1 MFSLSLFVD
10 LLKLKYKGEDD
21 VSKILDG
28 TRVRVNILTTLD
40 DHANSTGDFHK
51 PKNIPVVP
59 LIDTK
64 TNTTSAKISTTGNA
78 LPPPPADKPT
88 SPFNRRIKRDN
99 KTPEGMH
106 VISLLSPESAPG
118 GKKTSSVTLS
128 SAPSIEDLSD
138 LTSNLISSADIDVAS
153 LPMITDT
160 TTLTALTTLTTPTT
174 HSNTNN
180 PISGATSAPLTTNM
194 SASEANHLFTALRKA
209 ANHPL
214 LLRVR
219 YTDPA
224 VLTKIA
230 MITYSV
236 GHFGNQCDFQ
246 RVQDEINTFSDFDIH
261 QLCLEYDALNSLQLT
276 EDVLYDSPKM
286 HWLKDNLPKLK
297 VLIYS

>member
-1 MFSLSLFVD
+1 M
-10 LLKLKYKGEDD
+10 
-21 VSKILDG
+21 SKILDG
-28 TRVRVNILTTLD
+28 TRVRVSVLTTLD
-40 DHANSTGDFHK
+40 DHANSTGDFNK
-51 PKNIPVVP
+51 PKNVPVVP

-64 TNTTSAKISTTGNA
+64 TNTDSAKINKPAGSVS
-78 LPPPPADKPT
+78 LPPAVKPT

-118 GKKTSSVTLS
+118 GNKKPTVTLNT
-128 SAPSIEDLSD
+128 APSIEDLSD

-153 LPMITDT
+153 LPLITDT
-160 TTLTALTTLTTPTT
+160 TLITSISN
-174 HSNTNN
+174 SNTAN
-180 PISGATSAPLTTNM
+180 PASDEASSLPQSTM

-297 VLIYS
+297 VKSVLLLSL